1 MTRDEG
7 GWWPDMVAS
16 GSKSRSSAGEEGS
29 VESGLDSLVK
39 EPQRGLNASDSSH
52 LSESG
57 LGVQGSPLT

>member
-1 MTRDEG
+1 
-7 GWWPDMVAS
+7 MVAS

-57 LGVQGSPLT
+57 VGVQGSPLT